1 MPRIRA
7 ASIDEHKAMTRR
19 ALLDSAREL
28 ISEAGTIR
36 VPLGEVAV
44 SAGVGRTTFY
54 DYFADRDDVIAA
66 LVEEELPQVISEMIE
81 SVDATRPI
89 PERLGELI
97 SRMVEFVATD
107 PVFGVILHQEVG
119 RLGEKAQER
128 IKESHAQLSKEMAD
142 LYRSGVAEGLFTRL
156 TPGLAGILI
165 QDTIMSGA
173 KLLIADRF
181 EGQRLDEVVNGVK
194 DFLLAGLGSPR

>member
-7 ASIDEHKAMTRR
+7 ATIDEHKTITRR
-19 ALLDSAREL
+19 ALLDAAREL
-28 ISEAGTIR
+28 ISDAGTIH
-36 VPLGEVAV
+36 VPLGDVAV
-44 SAGVGRTTFY
+44 SAGIGRTTFY

-66 LVEEELPQVISEMIE
+66 LVEEELPQVLAEMIE
-81 SVDATRPI
+81 SVDTELPTSD
-89 PERLGELI
+89 RLGELI

-119 RLGEKAQER
+119 RLGERAQER
-128 IKESHAQLSKEMAD
+128 IRESHAQLSKEMAD
-142 LYRSGVAEGLFTRL
+142 LYRSGVTEGLFTSL
-156 TPGLAGILI
+156 PPGLAGILI

-181 EGQRLDEVVNGVK
+181 EGQRLDEVVRGVK

>member
-28 ISEAGTIR
+28 ISEAGTVS
-36 VPLGEVAV
+36 VPLGDIAV
-44 SAGVGRTTFY
+44 SAGIGRTTFY
-54 DYFADRDDVIAA
+54 DYFTDRDDVVAA
-66 LVEEELPQVISEMIE
+66 LVEEELPQVLSEMIE

-119 RLGEKAQER
+119 RLGEEAQER
-128 IKESHAQLSKEMAD
+128 IKESHAQLSREMAD
-142 LYRSGVAEGLFTRL
+142 LYRSGVAEGLFTPL

-181 EGQRLDEVVNGVK
+181 EGQRLEEVVSGVR
-194 DFLLAGLGSPR
+194 DFLLAGLGSRR

>member
-7 ASIDEHKAMTRR
+7 ATIDEHKTITRR
-19 ALLDSAREL
+19 ALLDAAREL
-28 ISEAGTIR
+28 ISDAGTIH
-36 VPLGEVAV
+36 VPLGDVAV
-44 SAGVGRTTFY
+44 SAGIGRTTFY

-66 LVEEELPQVISEMIE
+66 LVEEELPQVLAEMIE
-81 SVDATRPI
+81 SVDTELPI
-89 PERLGELI
+89 PDRLGELT

-128 IKESHAQLSKEMAD
+128 IRESHAQLSKEMAD
-142 LYRSGVAEGLFTRL
+142 LYRRGVTEGLFTPLPPR
-156 TPGLAGILI
+156 LAGILI

-173 KLLIADRF
+173 KLLIADRL
-181 EGQRLDEVVNGVK
+181 EGQRLDEVVRGVK